1 MTTTPHDAMLC
12 AGCSALSWHTEDGKH
27 LWGRNLDFNRL
38 AEGTMVTFF
47 PTGTIYRIF
56 GTENPSGTQEIR
68 RTARYAAA
76 GMGLYPTSGI
86 AILYEGINSQGLMGG
101 QLYYRT
107 LAHYSAHCRPG
118 TTPIQPPFLVYHLLA
133 QCATVEEVVQVLRK
147 ELTLVDRPFWGTAPP
162 LHWTFSDRTGESIV
176 VEPDEDGLHIHR
188 STIGVMTNSPDY
200 RWHRLNLL
208 NYAGIRD
215 LDHDGLCICGD
226 SLTQCFSGSGA
237 QGLPGDWSSPARF
250 VRLAL
255 LKEHCLPGKDE
266 ASGIAAMLHLFQ
278 SAAFPLGMIRV
289 SQPGHITEQDSGVV
303 PFDYTVYTSIMCA
316 ESLRYYWTTYEN
328 QRVQCIDLHHLSNR
342 DQPVQFP
349 LGREPDFLY
358 LTGN

>member
-1 MTTTPHDAMLC
+1 MLC

-56 GTENPSGTQEIR
+56 GTEAPSGTQEIR

-147 ELTLVDRPFWGTAPP
+147 ELTLVDRPFWGTVPP

-188 STIGVMTNSPDY
+188 SAIGVMTNSPDY

-255 LKEHCLPGKDE
+255 LKEHCLLGKDE

-278 SAAFPLGMIRV
+278 SAAFPLGMVRV

-342 DQPVQFP
+342 DQPVHFP

>member
-1 MTTTPHDAMLC
+1 
-12 AGCSALSWHTEDGKH
+12 
-27 LWGRNLDFNRL
+27 
-38 AEGTMVTFF
+38 
-47 PTGTIYRIF
+47 
-56 GTENPSGTQEIR
+56 
-68 RTARYAAA
+68 
-76 GMGLYPTSGI
+76 
-86 AILYEGINSQGLMGG
+86 MGG

-147 ELTLVDRPFWGTAPP
+147 ELTLVDRPFWGTVPP

-188 STIGVMTNSPDY
+188 SAIGVMTNSPDY

-278 SAAFPLGMIRV
+278 SAAFPLGMVRV

>member
-1 MTTTPHDAMLC
+1 MLC

-47 PTGTIYRIF
+47 PTGTIYRIS
-56 GTENPSGTQEIR
+56 GTEDPSGTQEIR

-147 ELTLVDRPFWGTAPP
+147 ELTLVDRPFWGTVPP

-188 STIGVMTNSPDY
+188 SAIGVMTNSPDY

-255 LKEHCLPGKDE
+255 LKKHCLPGKDE

>member
-1 MTTTPHDAMLC
+1 MLC

-56 GTENPSGTQEIR
+56 GTEAPSGTQEIR

-147 ELTLVDRPFWGTAPP
+147 ELTLVDRPFWGTVPP

-188 STIGVMTNSPDY
+188 SAIGVMTNSPDY

-255 LKEHCLPGKDE
+255 LKSTACQARTKPAASPPCSTCFKVRPSHWVWFGSVNPDTLPSRIP
-266 ASGIAAMLHLFQ
+266 AL
-278 SAAFPLGMIRV
+278 FPLTTRSTRPSCAPNPCAIIGPPMKI
-289 SQPGHITEQDSGVV
+289 SACSASISITCRIGISRCNSPWEG
-303 PFDYTVYTSIMCA
+303 
-316 ESLRYYWTTYEN
+316 
-328 QRVQCIDLHHLSNR
+328 NR
-342 DQPVQFP
+342 ISC
-349 LGREPDFLY
+349 
-358 LTGN
+358 T

>member
-1 MTTTPHDAMLC
+1 MLC

-27 LWGRNLDFNRL
+27 LWGRNMDFNRL

-47 PTGTIYRIF
+47 PAGTVYRIF
-56 GTENPSGTQEIR
+56 GSEDPSGTQEIR

-76 GMGLYPTSGI
+76 GMGLSPASGI

-118 TTPIQPPFLVYHLLA
+118 TTPMQPPFLVYHMLA
-133 QCATVEEVVQVLRK
+133 QCATVEEVVQALRK
-147 ELTLVDRPFWGTAPP
+147 ELTLMDRPFWGTVPP

-226 SLTQCFSGSGA
+226 NLTQCFSGSGA
-237 QGLPGDWSSPARF
+237 QGLPGDWSSPSRF

-255 LKEHCLPGKDE
+255 LKEHCSPGKDE
-266 ASGIAAMLHLFQ
+266 ETGVAAMLHLLQ
-278 SAAFPLGMIRV
+278 SASFPLGMVRV
-289 SQPGHITEQDSGVV
+289 SQPGHVTEMDSGVV

-316 ESLRYYWTTYEN
+316 ESLRFYWTTYEN
-328 QRVQCIDLHHLSNR
+328 QRVQCIDLSHLSNAE
-342 DQPVQFP
+342 QPVQFP
-349 LGREPDFLY
+349 LRREPDFLY